1 MEAASAAFVFF
12 PPIDAN
18 WLKQLTNFSDLLDI
32 ISFFRRSA
40 G

>member
-1 MEAASAAFVFF
+1 MEADGAAFFSS

-18 WLKQLTNFSDLLDI
+18 WLKQLTDFSDLLDI